1 MRKMCEDGGGGGI
14 RVVVDVVVVVVN
26 MVVVVVLLVVV
37 VVEDVSNLVVD
48 VSKVVVVG
56 LAKNFLVEPI
66 TLPTVGK
73 FGIFLVAKLVAAVMT
88 AAAAVGEIFVKF
100 LDVGWKLCLV
110 LDLFLELLSD
120 VTIC

>member
-56 LAKNFLVEPI
+56 LAKNFLVEPT

-73 FGIFLVAKLVAAVMT
+73 FGIFLVVKLVAAGMT
-88 AAAAVGEIFVKF
+88 AAVVGEIFVKF

-110 LDLFLELLSD
+110 LDLFLELFSD